1 MKVLIATDGS
11 THAMHAAEFLSRLP
25 HRDPLELTIVT
36 SIVYPNLHPADAVT
50 MWPPEIWEQL
60 RESADE
66 AVERVQRLFDGADA
80 TVEKEVLEG
89 HAGQTIVDKAV
100 AIGAELIVLG
110 AKGHS
115 SVERI
120 MLGSVSDYVANHAR
134 CGVMVIR
141 PPAGASGPSRLST
154 TIAYDGSQRS
164 ERAIDQFTQFGW
176 GHTTQ
181 THVLTIVPIVRFFG
195 RDVLPDNVLHRDEQ
209 LAIAS
214 KAVKHAADRLEST
227 HADISTHVVEA
238 AHLGEG
244 IVDFSEQNG
253 GGLIVVGATGFSGIS
268 RLLMGSVSQYV
279 LRHAQCSV
287 WIAR

>member
-11 THAMHAAEFLSRLP
+11 THAMHAAEFFSRLP
-25 HRDPLELTIVT
+25 HHAPLDLTVVT

-60 RESADE
+60 RESANE
-66 AVERVQRLFDGADA
+66 AVDRVHSLFDGADA
-80 TVEKEVLEG
+80 TIVKEVLEG
-89 HAGQTIVDKAV
+89 HAGESIVDKAA
-100 AIGAELIVLG
+100 AIETDLIVLG

-115 SVERI
+115 TVERI
-120 MLGSVSDYVANHAR
+120 LLGSVSDYVANHAH
-134 CGVMVIR
+134 CGVVVIR
-141 PPAGASGPSRLST
+141 PPTDGSEPARLCT

-176 GHTTQ
+176 GRTTQ
-181 THVLTIVPIVRFFG
+181 THVLTAVPIVRFFG
-195 RDVLPDNVLHRDEQ
+195 RDVLPDNVLRRDEQ

-214 KAVKHAADRLEST
+214 KAVQHAAQRLEST
-227 HADISTHVVEA
+227 HADIATHVLEA
-238 AHLGEG
+238 EHLGEA
-244 IVDFSEQNG
+244 IIDFSERNG
-253 GGLIVVGATGFSGIS
+253 ADLIVAGATGFSGIS
-268 RLLMGSVSQYV
+268 RLLMGSVSQYL